1 MRLNTALALL
11 AFAQALP
18 PVAWSAMPSPAA
30 APVVLAQ
37 DTKGTPDERAAQ
49 LVRQMTYVEKVSM
62 LAADTDQFS
71 TKPIERL
78 GIPSFRMADGPTGVR
93 NGPNG
98 LTQGCA
104 FPCGSALAATWNPD
118 LATAYGK
125 AIGLEAR
132 ARGVQFQL
140 GPGVNICRVPV
151 NGRNFEYF
159 GEDPFLAAVITAH
172 WTKAC
177 SDQGVVP
184 TVKHFAAN
192 NQEQERDYV
201 NAIIDERVLHE
212 IYLPAFKKAVK
223 EGGTVAIM
231 CSYNRLNGHYASNS
245 NWLQNEVLR
254 GMWRFKGLVM
264 SDWGASHSPDDI
276 LRGLDLEMPTG
287 ENLNKS
293 RLEQAIA
300 VGQMKESELRAAVDV
315 SVQRLLRTA
324 AAVGWLDA
332 AWKRRDE
339 SLPLDSADSHAT
351 ALAVAREAMVLLKN
365 ADNFLPLD
373 RAKVRKIILLGPN
386 ATRVANGAPAP
397 AGGGVEGRRALRG
410 GSSAPNVGGGGS
422 SAVTPFASHD
432 DEGDYYA
439 SIKKL
444 AGDKI
449 SVTYLPTTASQLAGD
464 AGLAKQVSEAD
475 AVVVVV
481 GFNRGSETESFDRA
495 FDLPAE
501 HVALIRAA
509 SKANPHTLVITNGG
523 AGVGIAPWQEN
534 AAAIIHAYY
543 LGQGGGIA
551 IAEALFGDLNPS
563 GKLCSTFDAKWEEN
577 PAFPYYP
584 STNHNGIP
592 AEPYAEGLFY
602 GYRGYDKAGKSPL
615 YPFGFGL
622 SYTTFDLSNFK
633 LERSGAD
640 VTVSFNLNNTGTRAG
655 AQVVQLYVGEMGCP
669 QPRPLRELKGF
680 AKITLQPG
688 ESVHKQVILHQDAFA
703 YWSPDKKDWTVDPG
717 KSFTIEAAFSERD
730 IKAKAKIG
738 L

>member
-1 MRLNTALALL
+1 MHRKATLALL
-11 AFAQALP
+11 AATIALQSA
-18 PVAWSAMPSPAA
+18 AWSAEPSSSV
-30 APVVLAQ
+30 APIILAQ

-49 LVRQMTYVEKVSM
+49 LVRQMTYAEKVS
-62 LAADTDQFS
+62 LLSADADQFS

-98 LTQGCA
+98 LTTGCA

-125 AIGLEAR
+125 AVGLEAR

-159 GEDPFLAAVITAH
+159 GEDPFLAAAITAN

-192 NQEQERDYV
+192 NQELERDYV
-201 NAIIDERVLHE
+201 DAIIDERVLQE
-212 IYLPAFKKAVK
+212 IYLPAFKKAVQA
-223 EGGTVAIM
+223 GGTVAIM
-231 CSYNRLNGHYASNS
+231 CSYNRVNGHYASN
-245 NWLQNEVLR
+245 NNYLQNEVLR
-254 GMWRFKGLVM
+254 GMWGFKGMVM

-276 LRGLDLEMPTG
+276 LKGLDLEMPTG
-287 ENLNKS
+287 ENLNNS
-293 RLEQAIA
+293 RFEQAIA
-300 VGQMKESELRAAVDV
+300 AGKMKDAELRAAVDV

-332 AWKRRDE
+332 GWKRRDE

-351 ALAVAREAMVLLKN
+351 ALAVAREAIVLLKN

-373 RAKVRKIILLGPN
+373 RARVRKIVLLGPN

-422 SAVTPFASHD
+422 SCVTPFSSHD
-432 DEGDYYA
+432 DDGDYYA

-449 SVTYLPTTASQLAGD
+449 SVTYLPTTASQLASD
-464 AGLAKQVSEAD
+464 SALAGQVAEAD

-509 SKANPHTLVITNGG
+509 SKANPHVLVITNGG

-534 AAAIIHAYY
+534 AAAIMHAYY
-543 LGQGGGIA
+543 LGQAGGIA
-551 IAEALFGDLNPS
+551 VAEALFGDLNPS
-563 GKLCSTFDAKWEEN
+563 GRLCSTFDAKWEDN

-584 STNHNGIP
+584 GTNQNGVP
-592 AEPYAEGLFY
+592 TEPYTEGLFY
-602 GYRGYDKAGKSPL
+602 GYRGYDKSGKAPL
-615 YPFGFGL
+615 YPFGYGL
-622 SYTTFDLSNFK
+622 SYTTFELSNFK
-633 LERSGAD
+633 LDKLGAD
-640 VTVSFNLNNTGTRAG
+640 VTVSFDLKNTGRLAG
-655 AQVVQLYVGEMGCP
+655 AQVVQLYVGEQGCP
-669 QPRPLRELKGF
+669 LPRPVRELKGF
-680 AKITLQPG
+680 AKIALKPG
-688 ESVHKQVILHQDAFA
+688 ESAHRQIILHKDAFA
-703 YWSPDKKDWTVDPG
+703 YWSPEKKDWTVDAG
-717 KSFTIEAAFSERD
+717 KSFSIEAAFSERD
-730 IKAKAKIG
+730 IKAKADIDM
-738 L
+738 